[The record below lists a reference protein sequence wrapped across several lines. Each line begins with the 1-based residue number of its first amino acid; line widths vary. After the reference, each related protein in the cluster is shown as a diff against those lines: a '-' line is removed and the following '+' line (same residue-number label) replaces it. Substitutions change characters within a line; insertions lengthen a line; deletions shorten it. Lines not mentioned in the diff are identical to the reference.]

1 MSIGIYMKLLEKMF
15 YKETFSRLGLG
26 RLSGQK
32 HVFFSL
38 SLLSITFT
46 VLHNKDC
53 TLYRG

>member
-53 TLYRG
+53 TLYQG